1 MQIKVCCNSIFYLER
16 ERNART
22 YHNKTL
28 LFVLKLESIPSM
40 ALNHH
45 LRKTD
50 EFKITGDFRG
60 GVLIEL
66 LYFCFLGIVVKKI
79 FPLSEFNFSG
89 IRPCDFVQ
97 FFYFDIKL
105 TLSHKK

>member
-1 MQIKVCCNSIFYLER
+1 MTCTLRFAATVYSIWR

-22 YHNKTL
+22 YHDKTL
-28 LFVLKLESIPSM
+28 LFVLKLESIPSK

-60 GVLIEL
+60 GILIEL

-79 FPLSEFNFSG
+79 FPLE
-89 IRPCDFVQ
+89 
-97 FFYFDIKL
+97 
-105 TLSHKK
+105 